1 MTGPGIFLFLYGPP
15 CAGKTSLGARLA
27 ERLRLPFYDLDGLIE
42 AGQGSSIE
50 QIFAG
55 QGEPGFR
62 KIESAA
68 LAELLEC
75 PPGLVAL
82 GGGSLLDAGN
92 RTRVERAGKVLC
104 LQAGLDALADRLRA
118 SAAVRPLLAGEPVT
132 RLEKLMS
139 QRAGHYD
146 SFDLR
151 LDTSRLQPEETLEAA
166 MLELGVFWVE
176 GMGAG
181 YPARVLA
188 GGLGQAGALLR
199 QAGLRGPLALVCD
212 HNLAGLHAPQ
222 VEDSLQAAGY
232 TVHRV
237 VIPAGEQH
245 KNLSSL
251 AALWED
257 FLAAGLERGST
268 VVALGGGVTGD
279 LAGFA
284 AATYLRGVAWAN
296 LPTSLLAMVDASLGG
311 KTGIDLPQG
320 KNLAGAFHPPALVL
334 ADPGALD
341 TLPPGELRSGLA
353 EVVKHGLIGDP
364 SLFDLCA
371 GGFDGVQSNWETI
384 VRRSMAVKIR
394 VIQADPYERG
404 LRAVLNLGHTI
415 GHAVEQASQYRL
427 RHGEAVAIGLA
438 AETRLAER
446 LGLAETGL
454 AEQVAAVLQALG
466 LPDRIPPGLD
476 PAAIREAMRLD
487 KKRTDGLV
495 RFSLP
500 VRVGETRHG
509 IGVAADEALWEEVS
523 S

>member
-1 MTGPGIFLFLYGPP
+1 MTRPGIFLFLYGPP
-15 CAGKTSLGARLA
+15 GAGKTTLGARLA

-42 AGQGSSIE
+42 AGQGRSIE
-50 QIFAG
+50 QIFAAL
-55 QGEPGFR
+55 GEPGFR

-68 LAELLEC
+68 LAELLER
-75 PPGLVAL
+75 PPGLAAL

-92 RTRVERAGKVLC
+92 RARVERAGRVLC
-104 LQAGLDALADRLRA
+104 LQAGLDTLAKRLRE
-118 SAAVRPLLAGEPVT
+118 SGEVRPLLGGEPDA
-132 RLEKLMS
+132 RLDKLMD

-151 LDTSRLQPEETLEAA
+151 LDTTRLQPEEILEAA
-166 MLELGVFWVE
+166 MLELGLFWVE

-188 GGLGQAGALLR
+188 GGLDQAGTLLR
-199 QAGLRGPLALVCD
+199 QAGLGGPLALVCD
-212 HNLAGLHAPQ
+212 QNLAGLHAPR
-222 VEDSLQAAGY
+222 VEDSLESAGY
-232 TVHRV
+232 SVDRV

-251 AALWED
+251 VGLWED

-341 TLPPGELRSGLA
+341 TLPLAEQRSGLA

-364 SLFDLCA
+364 HLFDLCA
-371 GGFDGVQSNWETI
+371 GGIELIRTDWERV

-446 LGLAETGL
+446 LGLAEAGL
-454 AEQVAAVLQALG
+454 AEQVAAVLQTLG
-466 LPDRIPPGLD
+466 LPARIPPGLD
-476 PAAIREAMRLD
+476 HAAIQAAMQLD
-487 KKRTDGLV
+487 KKRSDGLV

-500 VRVGETRHG
+500 VRVGEVRHG
-509 IGVAADEALWEEVS
+509 VGVAADEVLWEEVS
-523 S
+523 T

>member
-15 CAGKTSLGARLA
+15 GAGKSSLGTRLA
-27 ERLRLPFYDLDGLIE
+27 GRLRLPFYDLDGLIE
-42 AGQGSSIE
+42 AGQGCTIE
-50 QIFAG
+50 QIFAT

-62 KIESAA
+62 QIESAA
-68 LAELLEC
+68 LAELLER
-75 PPGLVAL
+75 PPGLAAL

-92 RTRVERAGKVLC
+92 RARVERAGRVLC
-104 LQAGLDALADRLRA
+104 LQAGLDALTERLRA
-118 SAAVRPLLAGEPVT
+118 SAAVRPLLAGEPVA

-146 SFDLR
+146 SFDLQ
-151 LDTSRLQPEETLEAA
+151 LDSTRLQPEEALEAA
-166 MLELGVFWVE
+166 MLELGLFWVE

-188 GGLGQAGALLR
+188 GGLNQAGSLLR
-199 QAGLRGPLALVCD
+199 QAGLGGPLALVCD
-212 HNLAGLHAPQ
+212 HNLAGLHAAR

-232 TVHRV
+232 TVRRV

-245 KNLSSL
+245 KNLTSL

-334 ADPGALD
+334 ADPCALD
-341 TLPPGELRSGLA
+341 TLPLAEQRSGLA

-364 SLFDLCA
+364 DLFACA
-371 GGFDGVQSNWETI
+371 RVVSN
-384 VRRSMAVKIR
+384 RSMAHWEAGGAALDGG
-394 VIQADPYERG
+394 QDPRHPG
-404 LRAVLNLGHTI
+404 RPVRARSAGGAQPGTYH
-415 GHAVEQASQYRL
+415 RP
-427 RHGEAVAIGLA
+427 RD
-438 AETRLAER
+438 R
-446 LGLAETGL
+446 TG
-454 AEQVAAVLQALG
+454 QPV
-466 LPDRIPPGLD
+466 P
-476 PAAIREAMRLD
+476 PAARRSGRDWAGGSRPAWPNGSGWPIN
-487 KKRTDGLV
+487 RTGGAGGGCFASP
-495 RFSLP
+495 RPAYPHPAWSGP
-500 VRVGETRHG
+500 
-509 IGVAADEALWEEVS
+509 
-523 S
+523 